1 MKIKNVHLRYLI
13 CFSQKSL
20 LLSHLDSSGMPSPS
34 EFCGCKILD
43 SAAVVHFL
51 STDSVKTFT
60 EYADKVFIPFLLQQ
74 LQQACRVDCVWD
86 RYLPHSIEEA
96 TREQEDM
103 AHVQRCHN
111 KPRFRKKWSDFLR
124 VAKDKQELFF
134 FQTAKVC
141 SRREKD
147 LYHIR

>member
-1 MKIKNVHLRYLI
+1 
-13 CFSQKSL
+13 
-20 LLSHLDSSGMPSPS
+20 MPSPS
-34 EFCGCKILD
+34 EFCRCKILD

-103 AHVQRCHN
+103 AHVQGCHN
-111 KPRFRKKWSDFLR
+111 KPRCRKKWSDFLR
-124 VAKDKQELFF
+124 VAKDKQGFF
-134 FQTAKVC
+134 FFPNHQSLFRKGKGSISYQVNSVHC
-141 SRREKD
+141 SSCIS
-147 LYHIR
+147 LSP